1 MTAPHLKSHFSGAAK
16 NGPDQTTKPDKP
28 STLTIRL
35 RPHERERL
43 ERLAGKLSLSAY
55 ARRKLFGEAARETA
69 VQPKADHVVL
79 AQLLAKLGQSSL
91 SHSLAVLALASKNGA
106 LPVLEET
113 EDALQQSCRDIA
125 QMKSLLMDGLGIQET

>member
-1 MTAPHLKSHFSGAAK
+1 MKTSHLKKQFAGAVSVK
-16 NGPDQTTKPDKP
+16 KEKP

-35 RPHERERL
+35 KTEERL
-43 ERLAGKLSLSAY
+43 WLEQRAGKHSLSNY
-55 ARRKLFGEAARETA
+55 ARQKLFGNSARETA

-125 QMKSLLMDGLGIQET
+125 EMKYLLMDGLGIQEA